1 MPVRKRLILYQIESL
16 DYVPREMESILAYI
30 LHFGGNAKA
39 LFAYGAMKQP
49 KLCSRTTKEKSRW
62 LFISSSRRN
71 EAIKA
76 LFAYE
81 AMPMENEV

>member
-1 MPVRKRLILYQIESL
+1 M
-16 DYVPREMESILAYI
+16 DSILAYI

-39 LFAYGAMKQP
+39 LFAYEAMKQP
-49 KLCSRTTKEKSRW
+49 KLCLRTTMEKSRW
-62 LFISSSRRN
+62 LFNSYSRRN

-76 LFAYE
+76 PFAYE